1 MSWKPPSKHPGARP
15 MVFVKRRGRSV
26 RFAINCCAG
35 CSRAEPE
42 RQEEEHVQAVWRV
55 ASAQDRRR
63 LLRCRLTSNFLPNG
77 ESTSRS
83 FTLSVQRD
91 PSKVCRTGRVTE
103 ACATTVASQKLGS
116 SRSSPVQQKTRAP
129 IARLLTV
136 MVLDVTAPRAI
147 QQAGVEFRLAVTE
160 LPGTR
165 FAGAFRCRRCRNPR
179 ILYDPHVHL
188 TLQANPLQLYAG
200 RLKGSGHQC

>member
-1 MSWKPPSKHPGARP
+1 MPAD
-15 MVFVKRRGRSV
+15 VK
-26 RFAINCCAG
+26 
-35 CSRAEPE
+35 
-42 RQEEEHVQAVWRV
+42 
-55 ASAQDRRR
+55 
-63 LLRCRLTSNFLPNG
+63 SNFLPNG
-77 ESTSRS
+77 ESMSRLS
-83 FTLSVQRD
+83 TLSVQRD
-91 PSKVCRTGRVTE
+91 PSKVCRTGYRSLRNDTRISK
-103 ACATTVASQKLGS
+103 ARFKLGS
-116 SRSSPVQQKTRAP
+116 SRSSPVQQKTRAS

-165 FAGAFRCRRCRNPR
+165 LAGAFRCRRCRNPR
-179 ILYDPHVHL
+179 ILYDPYVHL